1 MLDFENW
8 LSWQAEVTDA
18 IDREQME
25 LRTYQAMEK
34 VLLVR
39 REEAV
44 KLDREL
50 ELREIES
57 QLLQVKLL
65 QRMKT
70 LLIEKWEMQFRLTA
84 KSIFN

>member
-1 MLDFENW
+1 MLDFEKW

-39 REEAV
+39 RDQAV
-44 KLDREL
+44 KQDREL
-50 ELREIES
+50 EVQEIES
-57 QLLQVKLL
+57 QLLQLKLL
-65 QRMKT
+65 QKMKA

-84 KSIFN
+84 QSLFN